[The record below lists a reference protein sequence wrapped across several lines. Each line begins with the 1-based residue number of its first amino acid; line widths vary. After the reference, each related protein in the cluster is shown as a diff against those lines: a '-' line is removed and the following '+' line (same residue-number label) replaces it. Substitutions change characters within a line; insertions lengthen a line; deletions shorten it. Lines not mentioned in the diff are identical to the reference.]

1 MRTLL
6 LTPWMAPHKIISW
19 ERAVV
24 LLVLG
29 KVDVLEEYDEEIR
42 SRSLALRTPAVVRLK
57 KAGATLKHAVRFSR
71 INVYTRDGFRCQYC
85 GEKKAMRDL
94 NYDHVVPRVRGGK
107 TVWENIVTSCYRCNS
122 RKGNRTPEQAGM
134 RMHFQPHRPRV
145 LPMTQPL
152 AVAIDTMPAVC
163 AFRASASTATSTD
176 APSSMNG
183 QRLRSTSRQPSRAN
197 TSSTTSTGSRLCE
210 VVDGITR
217 AAVTPEQYRGRPVS
231 SGPGRS
237 GSGRA

>member
-29 KVDVLEEYDEEIR
+29 KVDVLEEYDVEIR
-42 SRSLALRTPAVVRLK
+42 SLTWALRTPAVVRLR
-57 KAGATLKHAVRFSR
+57 KAIGAKKHAVRFSR

-107 TVWENIVTSCYRCNS
+107 TVWENIVTCCYACND
-122 RKGNRTPEQAGM
+122 RKGSRTPAEAGM
-134 RMHFQPHRPRV
+134 TLLRKPFK
-145 LPMTQPL
+145 
-152 AVAIDTMPAVC
+152 
-163 AFRASASTATSTD
+163 
-176 APSSMNG
+176 PSSLPVMPVV
-183 QRLRSTSRQPSRAN
+183 RVMRSEMPQVWLPYLSDL
-197 TSSTTSTGSRLCE
+197 GSEL
-210 VVDGITR
+210 V
-217 AAVTPEQYRGRPVS
+217 A
-231 SGPGRS
+231 
-237 GSGRA
+237 